1 MTARWP
7 VARPRGR
14 LSRPMSFPLFR
25 RAIRHLTRILPVVAL
40 LGCLL
45 MMGSP
50 SPVQAADRADLEQVV
65 AEHYDEDFLSRVG
78 DYHRVRLILFFVQT
92 ALTLLVIGLA
102 VTGPLEAWSRG
113 MLEVVGGRAW
123 LARLGFLT
131 VMYLGFS
138 LLRLPFSLIRF
149 FHAQNYGLRND
160 SWTSFLLDWVK
171 GLGIGW
177 LMVAVVGLLVLGL
190 FATLP
195 RWWWVLS
202 GFAVA
207 ILTVGYV
214 TLAPLVIDPLFYTFE
229 RMEDAEFEAD
239 LLGLGKRGGVNASEI
254 LVADASR
261 RTRAVNAYFT
271 GFGRTQRI
279 VLYDTLVDKFP
290 TEEVTMILAHEVG
303 HWKHRHIHKGL
314 ALGIAGVF
322 LGLLVAH
329 LLMGSLVNSG
339 VQGLTGRGDPG
350 LVVFAYGLYIVMMLV
365 AMVPSN
371 WISRQMESQADR
383 ASLELTGDP
392 DTFIRTETRLAR
404 ENLSNV
410 LPPAWIEFALYTHPS
425 NARRILMAKEF
436 KP

>member
-1 MTARWP
+1 
-7 VARPRGR
+7 
-14 LSRPMSFPLFR
+14 MSFPPSLRGIRPLR
-25 RAIRHLTRILPVVAL
+25 RALEVVSC
-40 LGCLL
+40 LGFLL
-45 MMGSP
+45 MLGLP
-50 SPVQAADRADLEQVV
+50 SAGHAAGRADLEQVV
-65 AEHYDEDFLSRVG
+65 ASHYDEEFLSRAG
-78 DYHRVRLILFFVQT
+78 DYHRVRLVLFFVQT
-92 ALTLLVIGLA
+92 ALTLVVIGWVA
-102 VTGPLEAWSRG
+102 IGPLGEWSRR
-113 MLEVVGGRAW
+113 MLEAVGGRAW

-131 VMYLGFS
+131 VMFLGLA

-149 FHAQNYGLRND
+149 FHAQSYGLRND
-160 SWTSFLLDWVK
+160 SWTGFLLDWVK

-190 FATLP
+190 FSVAP
-195 RWWWVLS
+195 RWWWILS

-214 TLAPLVIDPLFYTFE
+214 TLAPLVIDPMFYRFE
-229 RMEDAEFEAD
+229 RLQDAELEAR
-239 LLGLGKRGGVNASEI
+239 LLDLGKRGGVNANEI

-271 GFGRTQRI
+271 GFGNTQRI

-290 TEEVTMILAHEVG
+290 PDEVAMVVAHEVG

-314 ALGIAGVF
+314 ILGIAATF
-322 LGLLVAH
+322 LGLFVAH
-329 LLMGSLVNSG
+329 RVLGSLADSG
-339 VQGLTGRGDPG
+339 VRGLAGRGDPG
-350 LVVFAYGLYIVMMLV
+350 LVVLAYALYIVIMLV

-371 WISRQMESQADR
+371 WISRRMEAEADR
-383 ASLELTGDP
+383 ASLELTEDP

-410 LPPAWIEFALYTHPS
+410 LPPAWVEFTLHTHPS

-436 KP
+436 KR